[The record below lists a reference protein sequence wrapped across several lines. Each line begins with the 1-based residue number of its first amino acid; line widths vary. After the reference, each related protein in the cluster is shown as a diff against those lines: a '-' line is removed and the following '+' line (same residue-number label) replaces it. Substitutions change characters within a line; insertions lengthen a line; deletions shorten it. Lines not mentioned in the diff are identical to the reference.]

1 MQNLNK
7 GVYTKFSK
15 DSTLVTLVTPNFS
28 SLLPAGLRAPALK
41 LWRQRA
47 AKVSGD
53 GTQAGLSSL
62 KNPYILIHFINFIN
76 YFHDM
81 YDILEKCRLF
91 KGIGVDEIKD
101 LLSRIIFQVKNY
113 VKDDLIA
120 LSGDEIISQM
130 IIIEGSVKGE
140 MVDFTGKTIK
150 IEDIE
155 SPRALAPAFLFA
167 ADNTYPVDIIANNKA
182 SILII
187 PRKDFLKLMSISE
200 KVLSNY
206 LGIISSRAQ
215 FLSGKLRFL
224 SFQSIKG
231 KIAHYLL
238 ELSSR
243 SGKDQIILNKSQTEL
258 AGLFGIARP
267 SFARALREMNNDG
280 LIRAKGKEIKL
291 LDRRKLS
298 ELLK

>member
-1 MQNLNK
+1 
-7 GVYTKFSK
+7 
-15 DSTLVTLVTPNFS
+15 
-28 SLLPAGLRAPALK
+28 
-41 LWRQRA
+41 
-47 AKVSGD
+47 
-53 GTQAGLSSL
+53 
-62 KNPYILIHFINFIN
+62 
-76 YFHDM
+76 M
-81 YDILEKCRLF
+81 YEILEKCRLF
-91 KGIGVDEIKD
+91 KGLTVDEIQD

-167 ADNTYPVDIIANNKA
+167 ADNKYPVDIIANNKA

-243 SGKDQIILNKSQTEL
+243 SGKDQIILNKSQAEL

-267 SFARALREMNNDG
+267 SFARALREMDNDG
-280 LIRAKGKEIKL
+280 LIRAKGKDIEL